1 MTAQNNNENALKNYL
16 ELMWND
22 YCAMNPQ
29 AKEIHAAF
37 VGKGETVHND
47 HIALRTFN
55 HPKLGIKSLA
65 QHFVKYGYTE
75 CGEYFFK
82 EKKLYAKHF
91 ENKQNPIMPKI
102 FISELELEKM
112 SPFVQETLNKIAEQI
127 PTSKINEEQF
137 VYGGKT
143 WDVSYEIYNKLAEES
158 EYASW
163 VYAWGH
169 RPNHFTVSVN
179 ELKGFK
185 EVSDINTFI
194 TGLGYKLNTSG
205 GAIKGTPEELLEQSS
220 TMANTIGVKFKDGE
234 HKIPACYYEF
244 AKRYKMADGKFYQGF
259 IAKSADKIFESTNKN

>member
-1 MTAQNNNENALKNYL
+1 MTAQNQNEMDLKNYL

-22 YCAMNPQ
+22 YCSMNPQ
-29 AKEIHAAF
+29 AQQIYDAF
-37 VGKGETVHND
+37 VARGESIHND

-55 HPKLGIKSLA
+55 HPQLGIKALS
-65 QHFVKYGYTE
+65 QHFTKYGYSD

-91 ENKQNPIMPKI
+91 ENKQNPMMPKI

-112 SPFVQETLNKIAEQI
+112 SPFVQETLNNLV
-127 PTSKINEEQF
+127 SKIPSSLIKDEKF
-137 VYGGKT
+137 VYSGKQWEADYKT
-143 WDVSYEIYNKLAEES
+143 YSRLAEES

-179 ELKGFK
+179 DLNTFK
-185 EVSDINTFI
+185 EVSEINQFI
-194 TGLGYKLNTSG
+194 TSLGFKLNTSG

-220 TMANTIGVKFKDGE
+220 TMAHIIDVKFADGE

-244 AKRYKMADGKFYQGF
+244 AKRYKMANGQYYQGF
-259 IAKSADKIFESTNKN
+259 IAQSADKIFESTNKN